1 MTTMNGTATAVEFED
16 AIRRDERRQIAAR
29 LRAGKA
35 ELLATSARTEDAL
48 GLICH
53 MIEFAAVHRDPE
65 PLVADEDGLT

>member
-1 MTTMNGTATAVEFED
+1 MTMTDEQVTAVEFED
-16 AIRRDERRQIAAR
+16 RIRRDERRQIAAR

-48 GLICH
+48 GLIVH

-65 PLVADEDGLT
+65 PAVADEDGLT